1 MFFYLFSDEKKKN
14 VLGFLIHPR
23 EFLRVKYEGGGSTA
37 KESIIEVAAF
47 QGWKIETWRKGKS
60 GTISELSL

>member
-1 MFFYLFSDEKKKN
+1 MKKKKN

-23 EFLRVKYEGGGSTA
+23 EFLRVKYEGGGGSTA

-47 QGWKIETWRKGKS
+47 QGWKIETWRKSKS
-60 GTISELSL
+60 EETVTQFQN